1 MTTRLEKR
9 LSDQKRNQ
17 KRRLLALAISAVL
30 LCTVLVA
37 GAVAYW
43 VADSFGYLD
52 KAKQAIG
59 LSAKKIN
66 ILVLGIDQRR
76 NDIGRSNVTCVVT
89 IDTGTKDVSMLWV
102 PRDSRVKIPGHGW
115 NKIGHAYA
123 YEGPVLSKKTV
134 EELLGIPIDYYLTV
148 NMAGF
153 SKVIDAVGGVD
164 LYVEK
169 RMYYYDP
176 YDEGEVA
183 DNNGLID
190 LRPGQQH
197 MDGNTALQYVRFR
210 HDEMG
215 DIGRIERQKKFS
227 KALLAQV
234 ASPGVITRLPAI
246 LSEVNAAVKTDL
258 PLNQMLSLG
267 KIINDAYKRGLD
279 TQTVPGKPVF
289 IEGISYWLPDIVA
302 MRKQVAEIQG
312 IALDDKYMA
321 AGRSLAAE
329 YARALSG
336 ETGEGEASPA
346 TRKEA
351 GPDKAAAIAAKPVAA
366 ASDKPRVEIVNASG
380 QNGLGAKVSSILG
393 GRGFTVAGVSTG
405 TVRKNTV
412 VVLPAANSG
421 MADKLNELPFKYV
434 LQVGNDN
441 AKDAP
446 VTIFIGQDYTP

>member
-9 LSDQKRNQ
+9 LAEQQRNQ
-17 KRRLLALAISAVL
+17 KRRLLAMAISGVL
-30 LCTVLVA
+30 LCTLFVA

-52 KAKQAIG
+52 KAKQAMG
-59 LSAKKIN
+59 LSPKKIN

-89 IDTGTKDVSMLWV
+89 VDTGTKDVSMLWV

-123 YEGPVLSKKTV
+123 YEGPKLSEKTV
-134 EELLGIPIDYYLTV
+134 EELLGIRIDYYLTV

-164 LYVEK
+164 INVEK

-190 LRPGQQH
+190 LKPGMQH

-215 DIGRIERQKKFS
+215 DIGRIERQQKFS
-227 KALLAQV
+227 KAFLAQV
-234 ASPGVITRLPAI
+234 ASPGVITRIPSI
-246 LSEVNAAVKTDL
+246 ISEGNAAVKTDM
-258 PLNQMLSLG
+258 PLSQMLSLG

-279 TQTVPGKPVF
+279 TETVPGKPVF
-289 IEGISYWLPDIVA
+289 IDNISYWLPDIVA

-312 IALDDKYMA
+312 ISPDDKYMA
-321 AGRSLAAE
+321 AARSLTAE
-329 YARALSG
+329 YAGSMPRETRVVDAPPVVRSSTGLDKSG
-336 ETGEGEASPA
+336 T
-346 TRKEA
+346 
-351 GPDKAAAIAAKPVAA
+351 AAAKTSAAN
-366 ASDKPRVEIVNASG
+366 DKPRVEIINASG
-380 QNGLGAKVSSILG
+380 QTASGSKVSSVMSSH
-393 GRGFTVAGVSTG
+393 GFAVSGVNTG
-405 TVRKNTV
+405 PVRKNTV
-412 VVLPAANSG
+412 IILPAANNSLNG
-421 MADKLNELPFKYV
+421 KLNELPFKYI
-434 LQVGNDN
+434 LQISNDG

-446 VTIFIGQDYTP
+446 ITVIIGQDYT